1 MPSFTTVNKV
11 DGDGFICKYDTFA
24 TREEADAR
32 IAELHQ
38 ISGYEDAFVVDNEA
52 TAVNG
57 EMCFQTPSHFPVDV
71 ANKTVS
77 FDQSAKN
84 ATELAEGMASLR
96 LERDGRLEATDI
108 TVLPDRWAAMDDDT
122 KTAWT
127 NHRQALR
134 DLPANTADP
143 TNITWPEEPE

>member
-11 DGDGFICKYDTFA
+11 DENGFICKCDVFE

-32 IAELHQ
+32 IVELHQ
-38 ISGYEDAFVVDNEA
+38 MAGYEDAFVVDNEA

-57 EMCFQTPSHFPVDV
+57 EMCFQTPSYWPVDV
-71 ANKTVS
+71 KNKTVS
-77 FDQSAKN
+77 FDQSAKD
-84 ATELAEGMASLR
+84 ATVFSEHMIMLRTERNSR
-96 LERDGRLEATDI
+96 LEVSDI
-108 TVLPDRWAAMDDDT
+108 SVLPDHWEQMDDDT

-134 DLPANTADP
+134 DLPANTDDPADP
-143 TNITWPEEPE
+143 TWPTQPE